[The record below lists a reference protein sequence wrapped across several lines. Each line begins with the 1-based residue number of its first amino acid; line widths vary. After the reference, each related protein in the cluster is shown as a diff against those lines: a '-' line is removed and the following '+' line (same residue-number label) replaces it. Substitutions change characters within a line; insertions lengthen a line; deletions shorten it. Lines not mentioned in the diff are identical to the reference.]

1 MKGRGIRQVL
11 RSGRYIEGILVTRHE
26 RFIETWKP
34 RTKGISWNN
43 YMRQVGVHIDF
54 PPELDEMFGVTPDKQ
69 TLAPRD
75 ELIDMLH
82 NKGLFKAIADLYK
95 AVDKE
100 RHVSKAERASEQLK
114 ELGATSITEEVM
126 DKFDSMTRPSPK
138 SDDDL
143 ATRREEARKNLERTI
158 KERAAKADVPEES
171 IQDLVIAETEERR
184 FKVERVPLGAN
195 GVFYNP
201 VQRGAQKSCRSTQT
215 TGSTSTSTAK
225 SRQSST
231 TFGSASNYC
240 SSHLRTPRRMPQV
253 SEPLGTSK
261 KESVG
266 RTNC

>member
-1 MKGRGIRQVL
+1 
-11 RSGRYIEGILVTRHE
+11 
-26 RFIETWKP
+26 
-34 RTKGISWNN
+34 
-43 YMRQVGVHIDF
+43 
-54 PPELDEMFGVTPDKQ
+54 MFGVTPDKQ

-114 ELGATSITEEVM
+114 ELGASTITEEVM
-126 DKFDSMTRPSPK
+126 DKFDSMARPSPK

-171 IQDLVIAETEERR
+171 IRDLVIAEKLKSADS
-184 FKVERVPLGAN
+184 KVERVPLGAN

-201 VQRGAQKSCRSTQT
+201 VQRVHKQSCRSTQT